1 VTEDFIEAAKEI
13 SEQDLMEVF
22 DNLFYSKEVLDPSE
36 FH

>member
-1 VTEDFIEAAKEI
+1 MIEKI

-22 DNLFYSKEVLDPSE
+22 DNLSYSKEVLDPSE